1 MNVQPNPRDIVRA
14 MVIADYSPVATS
26 IEIAREKQAGDEA
39 AIAVAFEDGNG
50 VQRRGVFGLR
60 KEPDGR
66 WRPSGGFMGSA
77 RLTGERDVWMEWGGW
92 GGDSRK
98 RTVLGGWV
106 ADPAAVS
113 ARATDDMTG
122 RTLDDP
128 VENGVVLFMYEGA
141 FGHYA
146 RLELLDADGQVVR
159 AGPLNRRP

>member
-1 MNVQPNPRDIVRA
+1 MNVQPNAHDIVRA
-14 MVIADYSPVATS
+14 IVIADYSPVVTS

-39 AIAVAFEDGNG
+39 AIAVAFEDENG
-50 VQRRGVFGLR
+50 VQRRGVFALR
-60 KEPDGR
+60 KQPDGL
-66 WRPSGGFMGSA
+66 WRPNGGFMGSA
-77 RLTGERDVWMEWGGW
+77 RLPSERDVWMTWGGW

-122 RTLDDP
+122 RTLDEP
-128 VENGVVLFMYEGA
+128 VENGVVLFMYEGD

-146 RLELLDADGQVVR
+146 RLELLDAQGQIVR
-159 AGPLNRRP
+159 TGPLNRRP